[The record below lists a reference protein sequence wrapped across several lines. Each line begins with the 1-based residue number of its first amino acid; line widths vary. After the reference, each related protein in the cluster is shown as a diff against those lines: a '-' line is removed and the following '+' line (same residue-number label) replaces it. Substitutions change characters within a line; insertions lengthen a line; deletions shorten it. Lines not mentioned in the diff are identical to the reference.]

1 MDRICLP
8 VFQFSLLILILVS
21 SLVWGIM
28 NYTKI
33 LDMGSQSTRSSSAS
47 AGPAEVKIISPPP
60 PPSENQL
67 DAMDSLATGE
77 LPPKRRDYR
86 RLDDPLK
93 EPRRRYTTGG
103 YGPSY
108 GIGNVNIDT
117 RGYLEPY
124 HMVGYLVPEGGNG
137 RGDSESEDR
146 MLKLFGRRTDKYE
159 YEYYV
164 IHHLDKELK
173 IPLNIS
179 GDRELYAGST
189 VSVPGFAGKFKVQLY
204 EVEAPKYIP
213 F

>member
-1 MDRICLP
+1 MDQICLP

-28 NYTKI
+28 NFTKT
-33 LDMGSQSTRSSSAS
+33 LNDGRSSGSGS
-47 AGPAEVKIISPPP
+47 DSGTPGPTEVKIISPPA
-60 PPSENQL
+60 PPSESQL

-124 HMVGYLVPEGGNG
+124 HMVGYLVPEGGKG
-137 RGDSESEDR
+137 RDEDR

-189 VSVPGFAGKFKVQLY
+189 VSVPGYKGNFKVQLY

>member
-1 MDRICLP
+1 MDQICLP

-33 LDMGSQSTRSSSAS
+33 IDINTTKSKPQPQLVA
-47 AGPAEVKIISPPP
+47 PPP
-60 PPSENQL
+60 PPPPTESQL
-67 DAMDSLATGE
+67 DAVDSLATGE

-93 EPRRRYTTGG
+93 EPRRRYTSGG

-124 HMVGYLVPEGGNG
+124 HMVGYLVPECGNG
-137 RGDSESEDR
+137 RGDSEVEDR
-146 MLKLFGRRTDKYE
+146 MFKLFGRRTDKYE

-164 IHHLDKELK
+164 IHHLDQELK

-189 VSVPGFAGKFKVQLY
+189 VSVPGVSGKFKVQLY